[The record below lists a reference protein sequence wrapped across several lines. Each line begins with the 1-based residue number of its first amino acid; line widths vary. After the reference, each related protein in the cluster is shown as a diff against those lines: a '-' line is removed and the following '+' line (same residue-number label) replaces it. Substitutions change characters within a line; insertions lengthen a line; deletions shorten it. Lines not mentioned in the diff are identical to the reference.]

1 MNAPGKRRRWLE
13 WFGLIFIAIIAMNL
27 VWAAF
32 VNFADEKDLSPGN
45 TVEERTNFCGS
56 VVYEKTGS
64 NSSSSFCVEKV
75 EDGHWRQLDMRFD
88 PQLCPNDNRGMQK
101 RECYVIKSKAE

>member
-32 VNFADEKDLSPGN
+32 VYFYDYKDPSLRN
-45 TVEERTNFCGS
+45 TVEERMDFCGA

-64 NSSSSFCVEKV
+64 NSSSSFCVEKD
-75 EDGHWRQLDMRFD
+75 EDGRWRRLDMRLD
-88 PQLCPNDNRGMQK
+88 PKLCPNDNRALQK
-101 RECYVIKSKAE
+101 RECYVIKSQEE